1 MEFMDL
7 IKFIQLG
14 GFFMYPIL
22 IVFIIGIAIFFERF
36 YALGKARSRSR
47 DLWERVQ
54 PDVQSGNIEA
64 ALKVAKYDTSEAGRV
79 LDYGLDAA
87 AGGADMQHIEG
98 ALEEG
103 LLEVIPRLE
112 ARTAYIATLAN
123 VATLLGLLGTVHGL
137 ILAFASVAG
146 ADPAE
151 KGDLLSAA
159 LAVSMNTTAFGLGAA
174 IPLIIAFS
182 YLQSYTQQVI
192 ESLEMI
198 AMKVQNSI
206 RRTLPTR

>member
-1 MEFMDL
+1 MEFV
-7 IKFIQLG
+7 KFIQVG

-22 IVFIIGIAIFFERF
+22 IVFIVGMAIFFERF

-47 DLWERVQ
+47 DLWVRVQ
-54 PDVQSGNIEA
+54 SDVQAGRVEA
-64 ALKVAKYDTSEAGRV
+64 AFKALKNDDSEAGRV
-79 LDYGLDAA
+79 LDYGLGAA
-87 AGGADMQHIEG
+87 AGGADMQHVEG

-112 ARTAYIATLAN
+112 VRTGYIATLAN

-137 ILAFASVAG
+137 ILAFASVAN
-146 ADPAE
+146 ADPAQ

>member
-1 MEFMDL
+1 MEF
-7 IKFIQLG
+7 IKFIQIG
-14 GFFMYPIL
+14 GFFMYPII
-22 IVFIIGIAIFFERF
+22 IVFFAGVAIFFERL
-36 YALGKARSRSR
+36 YVLGKARSSSR
-47 DLWERVQ
+47 EVWASVQ
-54 PDVQSGNIEA
+54 PDVQAGKLESAFNA
-64 ALKVAKYDTSEAGRV
+64 VKDNDSEAGRI
-79 LDYGLDAA
+79 LDFGLGAA
-87 AGGADMQHIEG
+87 ASGADMNHVEG

-112 ARTAYIATLAN
+112 ARTSYIATLAN

-137 ILAFASVAG
+137 ILAFASVAT
-146 ADPAE
+146 ADPAQ

-174 IPLIIAFS
+174 IPLVLAFTF
-182 YLQSYTQQVI
+182 LQNYTQQVI

-206 RRTLPTR
+206 RRSLPTR

>member
-1 MEFMDL
+1 MEF
-7 IKFIQLG
+7 IKFIQVG
-14 GFFMYPIL
+14 GFFMYPIML
-22 IVFIIGIAIFFERF
+22 VFFAGMAIFFERL
-36 YALGKARSRSR
+36 YALGKARARSR
-47 DLWERVQ
+47 EIWSKVQ
-54 PDVQSGNIEA
+54 PDVQAGRLETAFSA
-64 ALKVAKYDTSEAGRV
+64 VKDDTSEAGRI
-79 LDYGLDAA
+79 LDYGLGAA
-87 AGGADMQHIEG
+87 ASGADMPHVEG

-112 ARTAYIATLAN
+112 ARTSYIATLAN

-137 ILAFASVAG
+137 ILAFASVAN
-146 ADPAE
+146 ADPAQ

-174 IPLIIAFS
+174 IPLVLAFTF
-182 YLQSYTQQVI
+182 LQNYTQQVI

-206 RRTLPTR
+206 RRTFPTLTN

>member
-1 MEFMDL
+1 MEF
-7 IKFIQLG
+7 IKFIQVG
-14 GFFMYPIL
+14 GFFMYPIMV
-22 IVFIIGIAIFFERF
+22 VFIVGMAIFFERIH
-36 YALGKARSRSR
+36 ALGKARSRSR
-47 DLWERVQ
+47 EVWARVQ
-54 PDVQSGNIEA
+54 PDVHAGRIETA
-64 ALKVAKYDTSEAGRV
+64 FNAVKDDDSEAGRV
-79 LDYGLDAA
+79 LDYGLGAA
-87 AGGADMQHIEG
+87 ASGADMSHVEG

-112 ARTAYIATLAN
+112 ARTGYISTLAN

-137 ILAFASVAG
+137 ILAFASVAN
-146 ADPAE
+146 ADPAQ

-174 IPLIIAFS
+174 IPLVLAFT

>member
-1 MEFMDL
+1 MEF
-7 IKFIQLG
+7 IKFIQVG

-22 IVFIIGIAIFFERF
+22 IVFIVGMAIFFERF
-36 YALGKARSRSR
+36 YSLGKARSRSR
-47 DLWERVQ
+47 DLWQRVQ
-54 PDVQSGNIEA
+54 PDVQAGRVEA
-64 ALKVAKYDTSEAGRV
+64 AFKIVRNDNSEAGRV
-79 LDYGLDAA
+79 LDYGLGAA
-87 AGGADMQHIEG
+87 SGGADMQHVEG

-112 ARTAYIATLAN
+112 VRTGYIATLAN

-137 ILAFASVAG
+137 ILAFASVAN
-146 ADPAE
+146 ADPAQ

>member
-1 MEFMDL
+1 MEF
-7 IKFIQLG
+7 IKFVQVG

-22 IVFIIGIAIFFERF
+22 IVFIVGMAIFFERF

-47 DLWERVQ
+47 DIWQRVQ
-54 PDVQSGNIEA
+54 PDVQAGRVEA
-64 ALKVAKYDTSEAGRV
+64 AFNIVKDDNSEAGRV
-79 LDYGLDAA
+79 LDYGLGAA
-87 AGGADMQHIEG
+87 AGGADMQHVEG

-112 ARTAYIATLAN
+112 ARTSYISTLAN
-123 VATLLGLLGTVHGL
+123 IATLLGLLGTVHGL
-137 ILAFASVAG
+137 ILAFASVAN
-146 ADPAE
+146 ADPAQ